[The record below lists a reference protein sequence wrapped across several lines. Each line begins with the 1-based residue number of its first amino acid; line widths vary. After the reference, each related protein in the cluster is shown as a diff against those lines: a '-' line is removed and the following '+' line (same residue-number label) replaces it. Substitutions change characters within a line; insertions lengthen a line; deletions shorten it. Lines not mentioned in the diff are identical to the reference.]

1 MAKGANTQ
9 KASTCTTLEENPQFA
24 LLPNPASKNYLAE
37 KAKFALKAPNKTVR
51 LFKGKS
57 VNVSLY
63 QITMT
68 GLIRVDEAAFDFRW
82 FYKAEVSF
90 DMTKNPP
97 TPFLSTTA
105 NKSKLGPPDPGR
117 RHTLNPFPPGFTP
130 YFLRRPDVIIVANLA
145 DRWPGRAGADH
156 DGAPHSENLQRV
168 VEIKFPGDTL
178 GWEQQDAYTQIAGG
192 FNRFSVCDVNDC
204 EEDNDD
210 GRGGSGTKLPNP
222 ILLPP
227 PIPRNDSG
235 TGSAPVPVPV
245 DPEPRPRPKPQ
256 PGGLPPEGLP
266 KPNGARRI
274 PAPVYSPVPVS
285 EPAWYERLGQ
295 EAQEIAD
302 AIARSFSQLSAE
314 LRAKLATVMPW
325 LAEQGRWIME
335 KANDS
340 WVWVNEKGEQIA
352 RWTKEQLVAAWQEIR
367 RQTDLTWE
375 QLKEIDWGQVL
386 LDIGKAVVIVVAVV
400 AAAAVAYIVAVLL
413 IELLAALVAIIGV
426 AAAGF
431 ASVLGAAF
439 LAAQAA

>member
-1 MAKGANTQ
+1 MAQGANTQ

-24 LLPNPASKNYLAE
+24 PLPNPETKNYLAE

-57 VNVSLY
+57 INVSLY

-68 GLIRVDEAAFDFRW
+68 GLIRVDELAFDFRW

-90 DMTKNPP
+90 DMTTNPP
-97 TPFLSTTA
+97 TPFLSTTD
-105 NKSKLGPPDPGR
+105 NKGKSGPKNPGR

-130 YFLRRPDVIIVANLA
+130 GFLRRPDVIIVTNMA
-145 DRWPGRAGADH
+145 DRWPGRAGVDH
-156 DGAPHSENLQRV
+156 DGAPHPDNLQRV
-168 VEIKFPGDTL
+168 VEIKFPGDNL
-178 GWEQQDAYTQIAGG
+178 DRDQAQAYTRIAGG
-192 FNRFSVCDVNDC
+192 IERFSVCDVNDC
-204 EEDNDD
+204 EDDKDDD
-210 GRGGSGTKLPNP
+210 GGGSGTRIPNP

-227 PIPRNDSG
+227 PIPRDDTG
-235 TGSAPVPVPV
+235 TGSAPAPVPV
-245 DPEPRPRPKPQ
+245 GPRPRPRPKPQ
-256 PGGLPPEGLP
+256 PDGLPPGVLP
-266 KPNGARRI
+266 EPNGARRI

-314 LRAKLATVMPW
+314 LRAKLAKVMPW

-335 KANDS
+335 KANDA
-340 WVWVNEKGEQIA
+340 WVWVNEKGEQVA
-352 RWTKEQLVAAWQEIR
+352 RWTKEQLVAAWKEIR

-375 QLKEIDWGQVL
+375 QLKQIDWGQVL
-386 LDIGKAVVIVVAVV
+386 IDIGKAVVIVVAVV

-431 ASVLGAAF
+431 AAVLGAAF
-439 LAAQAA
+439 LAAEAA